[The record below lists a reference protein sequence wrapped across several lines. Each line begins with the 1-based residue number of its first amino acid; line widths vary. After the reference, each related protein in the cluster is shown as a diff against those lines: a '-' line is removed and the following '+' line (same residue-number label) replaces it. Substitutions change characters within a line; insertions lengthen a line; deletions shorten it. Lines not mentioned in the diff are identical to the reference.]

1 MYKIVT
7 HSIREEHFGHP
18 MTAEIGI
25 ATHSNAAPHIGENIV
40 TSSLLAGNLIMLRP
54 RSVEFRMNIRSLF
67 SRFFWRV
74 RDYLISVLD
83 SRESS
88 DVEAE
93 LYKNIEAIGSFIE
106 TYYGATTVNSFN
118 NTMKDIIKNLIF
130 IVRDIKSDKDITE
143 SRNKLSESIGAL
155 SMFLNSINPSQW
167 PYSAVFDI
175 FSDLSNN
182 WIAQISARKYKD
194 WIEDMQLVDKNED
207 IMLSGDV
214 STGVPPFSDIF
225 AKGIIS
231 QFQER
236 FM

>member
-1 MYKIVT
+1 MYKVIT
-7 HSIREEHFGHP
+7 HTIKEEHFGHP
-18 MTAEIGI
+18 MTAEIGMI
-25 ATHSNAAPHIGENIV
+25 THANTAPHIGPMV
-40 TSSLLAGNLIMLRP
+40 SSSLIAGNEIMLRP
-54 RSVEFRMNIRSLF
+54 SSVEFRMNIRSLF

-106 TYYGATTVNSFN
+106 SYYGSTSVNSFN
-118 NTMKDIIKNLIF
+118 NAMKDVIKNLIF

-143 SRNKLSESIGAL
+143 SRNKLSESIRAL
-155 SMFLNSINPSQW
+155 SMFLNGINPSQW
-167 PYSAVFDI
+167 PYAAVYDI
-175 FSDLSNN
+175 FSELSNN
-182 WIAQISARKYKD
+182 WISQISSRKYKD
-194 WIEDMQLVDKNED
+194 WIEDMRSVDKNED
-207 IMLSGDV
+207 IMLSGDA
-214 STGVPPFSDIF
+214 STGVSPFSDIF

-231 QFQER
+231 QFQQR

>member
-18 MTAEIGI
+18 MTAEVGMI
-25 ATHSNAAPHIGENIV
+25 THANTAPHIEPMV
-40 TSSLLAGNLIMLRP
+40 SSSLNAGNLIMLRP
-54 RSVEFRMNIRSLF
+54 SSVEFRMNIRSLF

-74 RDYLISVLD
+74 RDYLISLLD

-106 TYYGATTVNSFN
+106 PYYGLTTVDNFN
-118 NTMKDIIKNLIF
+118 NTMKDVVKNLIF
-130 IVRDIKSDKDITE
+130 IVRDIKSDKDITD
-143 SRNKLSESIGAL
+143 SKNKLSESIRAL
-155 SMFLNSINPSQW
+155 SMFLSSINPSQW
-167 PYSAVFDI
+167 PYSAVYSI
-175 FSDLSNN
+175 FSELSNN
-182 WIAQISARKYKD
+182 WISQISARKYKD

-207 IMLSGDV
+207 IMLSGNA
-214 STGVPPFSDIF
+214 STGVSPFSDIF